1 MELNPVMGKSC
12 KKVYGFIKKQDKL
25 PLEEK
30 KNALRNSEDFGIRN
44 KKGNPSVNAISKLFL
59 AMNAEPV
66 VKRPG
71 KNPLGLFLAAK

>member
-1 MELNPVMGKSC
+1 MGKSC